1 MARSSKIRFR
11 NKDLVEL
18 KRLEHNVRNK
28 QSRIRRK
35 FGIEVKFNYLPIQE
49 VKAGSRADFNRYKRE
64 LHNFTNRNAHR
75 YYRVNKILSVPYN
88 EWKEYTANLA
98 KANKIRKKYYD
109 KYKDLPLYSGG
120 KPVGISVSQQ
130 KGFFARTGLDIFEP
144 LSEGRGS
151 MRTMR
156 DFKYRYNNAK
166 RKSNKRLVMKDLE
179 QMQLNY
185 LHAFENKLFYT
196 ENEPGEDARRI
207 WNALQDMDFDT
218 FYRIYLS
225 EPKMSFDFLY
235 GTDDRQAT
243 INVIDSAFQ
252 RAGVYKDKDD

>member
-1 MARSSKIRFR
+1 MARSPKIRFR
-11 NKDLVEL
+11 RKDLTEL

-28 QSRIRRK
+28 QSRIRKK
-35 FGIEVKFNYLPIQE
+35 FGIEVGFKYLPIQE
-49 VKAGSRADFNRYKRE
+49 IKAGSRSDFNKYKRQ

-75 YYRVNKILSVPYN
+75 YYRVNKMLSVPYN

-120 KPVGISVSQQ
+120 KPVGITVSQQ

-144 LSEGRGS
+144 LSEARGS

-156 DFKYRYNNAK
+156 DFKYRFNNAK
-166 RKSNKRLVMKDLE
+166 RKSTKVGVMQSLK
-179 QMQLNY
+179 QMQDNY
-185 LHAFENKLFYT
+185 LHAFENKLFYSSA
-196 ENEPGEDARRI
+196 EPGEDARRI
-207 WNALQDMDFDT
+207 WETLQNMSFDD

-225 EPKMSFDFLY
+225 EPKMSFDFVY
-235 GTDDRQAT
+235 GTEDRQAT
-243 INVIDSAFQ
+243 ISVIDSALE
-252 RAGVYKDKDD
+252 RAGAYKNG